1 MSNGKNQSLAQLLAA
16 KRHAIVAEWLAR
28 TLQSYPE
35 HASRFLLQEKD
46 PFHNPVGRALR
57 EGLPVLFDQCVS
69 GRDAGAV
76 TSVLDEIVRIR
87 AVQDFTAGQAVA
99 FIFLLKQV
107 MRDALREERH
117 RPPEG
122 DDLAVMEGRIDQMTL
137 LAFDLFMRCRE
148 RIYEIKGNEA
158 KRRTALLERMY
169 APESSVGVEG

>member
-107 MRDALREERH
+107 IRDALREERH
-117 RPPEG
+117 WPPEG

>member
-1 MSNGKNQSLAQLLAA
+1 MNDGASQPVTRILAA
-16 KRHAIVAEWLAR
+16 KRRAIVAEWLAR

-35 HASRFLLQEKD
+35 HTSRFLLREKD
-46 PFHNPVGRALR
+46 PFCNPVGRTLR
-57 EGLPVLFDQCVS
+57 EGLPVLFDQCVADL
-69 GRDAGAV
+69 DAGVV

-107 MRDALREERH
+107 IRDALRGEGQ
-117 RPPEG
+117 RPTEG
-122 DDLAVMEGRIDQMTL
+122 DDLAVVEGRIDQMAL

-169 APESSVGVEG
+169 APESSVGAEG